1 MLEKPAW
8 LRKRLPIG
16 LNVQKMESD
25 LTQHGLHSICQ
36 EACCPNLG
44 ECFNK
49 GEAAFLVMGDVC
61 TRNCRFCAV
70 ASGIPKPIDPL
81 EPLNL
86 AKQIRGMELNF
97 VVVTSVT
104 RDDLPD
110 GGAYH
115 FAEVVLAIQK
125 ICPGVGVEVLV
136 PDFQG
141 STDALTTVITS
152 RPNVLNHNVETVP
165 RLYSGVRPQ
174 ARYTR
179 SVELLRQ
186 AKKID
191 STIVTKSGLMAGL
204 GETRDEVLHVMDD
217 LRDADCDLLTIG
229 QYLQPSKDHHPVIV
243 YVLPDVF
250 HEYEFEAL
258 ERGFKGVV
266 ASPFV
271 RSSYRAGELYRS
283 INMHKE

>member
-16 LNVQKMESD
+16 LNVQKMETD
-25 LTQHGLHSICQ
+25 LRRHSLYSICQ

-125 ICPGVGVEVLV
+125 ICAGVGVEVLI

-141 STDALTTVITS
+141 SIDALTTVINA
-152 RPNVLNHNVETVP
+152 RPNVLNHNVETVS
-165 RLYSGVRPQ
+165 RLYPDVRPQ
-174 ARYTR
+174 AIYIR
-179 SVELLRQ
+179 SIELLRQ

-191 STIVTKSGLMAGL
+191 SNIVTKSGLMTGL
-204 GETRDEVLHVMDD
+204 GETRDEVLQVMDD
-217 LRDADCDLLTIG
+217 LREADCDLLTIG
-229 QYLQPSKDHHPVIV
+229 QYLKPGKNHHPVIE
-243 YVLPDVF
+243 YVRPEVF
-250 HEYEFEAL
+250 HEYEKEAL

-271 RSSYRAGELYRS
+271 RSSYRAGDLYRR
-283 INMHKE
+283 INKHME

>member
-1 MLEKPAW
+1 MLEKPVW

-49 GEAAFLVMGDVC
+49 GEAAFLIMGDVC
-61 TRNCRFCAV
+61 TRNCLFCAV
-70 ASGIPKPIDPL
+70 ASGIPKPIDPS

-86 AKQIRGMELNF
+86 AKQISRLGLNY

-115 FAEVVLAIQK
+115 FAKVIGAIQE
-125 ICPGVGVEVLV
+125 ICPRVGGEVLI

-141 STDALTTVITS
+141 SNDALTTVIDA
-152 RPNVLNHNVETVP
+152 RPNVLNHNVETVS
-165 RLYSGVRPQ
+165 RLYPDVRPQ
-174 ARYTR
+174 AIYTR
-179 SVELLRQ
+179 SIELLRQ

-191 STIVTKSGLMAGL
+191 SNIVTKSGLMAGL
-204 GETRDEVLHVMDD
+204 GETRDEVLQVMDD

-229 QYLQPSKDHHPVIV
+229 QYLQPSKNHHPVIE
-243 YVLPDVF
+243 YVRPDVF
-250 HEYEFEAL
+250 HEYELEAL

-283 INMHKE
+283 INKHME